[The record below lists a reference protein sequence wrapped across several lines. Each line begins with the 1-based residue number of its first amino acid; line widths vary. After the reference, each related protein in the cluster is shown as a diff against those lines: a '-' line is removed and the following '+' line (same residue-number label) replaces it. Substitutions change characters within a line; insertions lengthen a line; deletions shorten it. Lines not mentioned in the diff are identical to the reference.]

1 MAFYIPPNQTPI
13 AHLDIKAERGE
24 LALVALA
31 ALGRVVRYK
40 EDPIQSA
47 NGRDMTIVSTMPLA
61 DLKAL
66 NGRTG
71 TLEQLEAVGDPSP
84 ARGNGHACTST
95 HYV

>member
-1 MAFYIPPNQTPI
+1 MQLLVWPSILNRTTTPI
-13 AHLDIKAERGE
+13 AHLDIQAERGE

-31 ALGRVVRYK
+31 ALGRVVRHE

-47 NGRDMTIVSTMPLA
+47 NGRDMTIVSTVPLA

-71 TLEQLEAVGDPSP
+71 TLNS
-84 ARGNGHACTST
+84 
-95 HYV
+95 